1 MKFNI
6 FPPESLNKIEP
17 KFHVESRMIAKT
29 IEREMINKS
38 PLAGLYALDGADR
51 AIPVSLIEV
60 RQGLLIMKPEIKPE
74 GGFTGLIGG
83 QRILVLCGDSGKMQ
97 FLATG
102 IRLNEDGNL
111 TCPLPADLLLIQRRK
126 EFRTLGPADEDLNF
140 VLCLGAGQELLTK
153 VIDISDH
160 GLLLDLRLG
169 ATEVEVGRYWH
180 SGYFERLRSRS
191 TTIDLIVRNV
201 RPGADIDRVRAG
213 CELFEPK
220 KLALKE
226 FESTRSAIE
235 NARVQ
240 GRLNRWY
247 LGASW
252 HE

>member
-6 FPPESLNKIEP
+6 FSPEGLNKIEP
-17 KFHVESRMIAKT
+17 KFHIEARMIAKT
-29 IEREMINKS
+29 IERELIHKS
-38 PLAGLYALDGADR
+38 PLAGLYALDGAEGP
-51 AIPVSLIEV
+51 IPVSVLEV
-60 RQGLLIMKPEIKPE
+60 SKGLVVMKPESKPE
-74 GGFTGLIGG
+74 GGFTSLIGG
-83 QRILVLCGDSGKMQ
+83 QRILVLCGENGKMQ

-111 TCPLPADLLLIQRRK
+111 TCPIPPDLLLIQRRK

-153 VIDISDH
+153 VLDISDH
-160 GLLLDLRLG
+160 GILLDLRLG

-191 TTIDLIVRNV
+191 TTIDLVIKNV
-201 RPGADIDRVRAG
+201 RPGADMDRIRAG

>member
-1 MKFNI
+1 MRLNL
-6 FPPESLNKIEP
+6 FPPEPISQIEQ
-17 KFHVESRMIAKT
+17 KFHVEARAISKT
-29 IEREMINKS
+29 IEREAYKK
-38 PLAGLYALDGADR
+38 PLAGLYSISGDEQQ
-51 AIPVSLIEV
+51 AIPVSLVGIAK
-60 RQGLLIMKPEIKPE
+60 GLVVLRPEIKPE
-74 GGFTGLIGG
+74 AGLASLVGA
-83 QRILVLCGDSGKMQ
+83 QRILVLCTESGKMQ
-97 FLATG
+97 FLVNN
-102 IRLNEDGNL
+102 IKINDEGNL
-111 TCPLPADLLLIQRRK
+111 VCPMPSDVILIQRRK
-126 EFRTLGPADEDLNF
+126 EFRTYGPGDEDLNF

-160 GLLLDLRLG
+160 GILLDIRLG

-180 SGYFERLRSRS
+180 SGYFERLKSRS
-191 TTIDLIVRNV
+191 TTIDLMVKNV
-201 RPGADIDRVRAG
+201 RPGAALDRIRAG

-252 HE
+252 YD